1 MAPRISPALRAHLR
15 GLRLQARRAG
25 GEGLGLHT
33 SRSRGAGLEFAE
45 YRAYEPGDEPRRI
58 DWKLHARSDRY
69 FVRDAERDS
78 PLTAWVILD
87 ASASMRQGD
96 ATRPE
101 WTRLEAAKTF
111 AACVIELALRQGDRC
126 GLLALGGA
134 APLFIP
140 AAAGTRQR
148 DRCLLELGRLAPG
161 TGAPLIA
168 THDSLWERILPQAL
182 VVLLSDFYDEA
193 ITDLAL
199 RLARARREVV
209 TLQLLTAEERD
220 FPFTGGHRFVDPEG
234 GAERLA
240 DAAAVRREFL
250 ERFAVAR
257 QALAQRFIAAGV
269 RHGEYVLDRPLEE
282 PLQRL
287 FGTHGRGAR

>member
-1 MAPRISPALRAHLR
+1 MAPRISPALRVHLR

-45 YRAYEPGDEPRRI
+45 YRAYEPGDELRRI
-58 DWKLHARSDRY
+58 DWKLYARSDRY

-78 PLTAWVILD
+78 PLIAWVILD

-96 ATRPE
+96 AARPA

-111 AACVIELALRQGDRC
+111 AACVIELALRQGDRY

-148 DRCLLELGRLAPG
+148 DRCLLELERLAPG
-161 TGAPLIA
+161 EGALVIDAP
-168 THDSLWERILPQAL
+168 DVLWERIPPQAL

-193 ITDLAL
+193 IENLAL
-199 RLARARREVV
+199 RLASARREVV

-220 FPFTGGHRFVDPEG
+220 FPFAGGYRFVDPES
-234 GAERLA
+234 GAERLT
-240 DAAAVRREFL
+240 DAVAVRREFL
-250 ERFAVAR
+250 ERFAAAR
-257 QALAQRFIAAGV
+257 QTLAQRFIAAGI

-287 FGTHGRGAR
+287 FGARGKGAR